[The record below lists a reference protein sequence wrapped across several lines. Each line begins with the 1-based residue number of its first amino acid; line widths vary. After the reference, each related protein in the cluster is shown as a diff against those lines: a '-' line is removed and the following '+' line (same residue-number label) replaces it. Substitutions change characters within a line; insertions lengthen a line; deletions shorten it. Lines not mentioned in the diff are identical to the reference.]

1 MAKMLDDY
9 SLSNIF
15 TIVDFGNMILI
26 VPRQT
31 ILFNNGNKGVTISS
45 ENFKFKVQN
54 ENEECQYS
62 STHFSFAS

>member
-45 ENFKFKVQN
+45 ENF
-54 ENEECQYS
+54 
-62 STHFSFAS
+62 